1 MAFGQPAWEPWLAY
15 ISSLFGYAL
24 FWRVLLDLPSGK
36 QRFWLSTGWFAGVQG
51 VQISWMLMHPYS
63 YILSWI
69 NNLEVVFGGF
79 GENVISAYLVS
90 LFGMRPSKQIKI
102 I

>member
-1 MAFGQPAWEPWLAY
+1 
-15 ISSLFGYAL
+15 
-24 FWRVLLDLPSGK
+24 
-36 QRFWLSTGWFAGVQG
+36 
-51 VQISWMLMHPYS
+51 MHPYS